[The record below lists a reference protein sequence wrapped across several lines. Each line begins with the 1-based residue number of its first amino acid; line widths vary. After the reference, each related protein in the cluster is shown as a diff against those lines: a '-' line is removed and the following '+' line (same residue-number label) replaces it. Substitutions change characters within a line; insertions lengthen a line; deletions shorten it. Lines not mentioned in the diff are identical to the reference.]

1 MKRLAIYII
10 LLTSLLTA
18 CITPEPV
25 PSDALT
31 IVSGVSNNTL
41 LFDGAEGSQV
51 TFTIK
56 SKLPWELLDTPGVT
70 YSPSS
75 GEATPEG
82 ERTEI
87 TATINRANNTLQTVD
102 IGDVIIRLS
111 RTRFT
116 GIVARQNPQVILS
129 QTEFTID
136 AAKNKYT
143 HIEFE
148 CKSLDI
154 DTNSDG
160 NITTIVE
167 LATKKHKFLLSV
179 AATRDNLSAEEIVAG
194 HISFR
199 INGTTIEDK
208 VTIYQK
214 PAISVNRSRMTIN
227 GVSGSA
233 TSFTI
238 DTPFNFTAT
247 TSSTAFTATKG
258 SDSTV
263 ILTATE
269 PNNGSS
275 ERKLGTLTLSPTH
288 NPNCRISVDVWQRK
302 ATAKQ
307 TMLFYFLG
315 TNLKSYYES
324 NLKMVEQVVEK
335 NNLDD
340 CRIIAFMQSS
350 KNSGSIYEI
359 IYDKGLNCV
368 LREHRGD
375 YNLPTIYN
383 EEMFHQILAD
393 MANSAP
399 AEEYGLFIGSHGKG
413 WIPKRVGTSSRA
425 YSTMAAEKDIW
436 TPAPGA
442 ALVRHIGDSDNTQL
456 NTTEL
461 ASAIERLSC
470 KLSYI
475 IFDACYMSNIES
487 AYDLRRCAEY
497 ILASPCEVMASG
509 MPYNDIV
516 PIMIG
521 SGDIKSRLESSAK
534 AFVDFYADDNSI
546 YASACS
552 AVINCTELDA
562 LAEATKQANS
572 YLQTIDPATIQYYD
586 GISSSANPTHIFFD
600 LEDYIAKSCTD
611 AAAVAEFK
619 KQLDK
624 TVTGRYHTET
634 FYSTYNNKANPITS
648 YCGLTTS
655 APITLNPASAYI
667 ADWKQTEWAKKISY

>member
-1 MKRLAIYII
+1 MKRLAIYIT
-10 LLTSLLTA
+10 LLTTLLTA
-18 CITPEPV
+18 CIPPEPV

-41 LFDGAEGSQV
+41 LFDGTEGSQV
-51 TFTIK
+51 TFAIS

-70 YSPSS
+70 FSPSS

-87 TATINRANNTLQTVD
+87 TATINRTNNTLQTVD
-102 IGDVIIRLS
+102 IGDVVFRLE

-116 GIVARQNPQVILS
+116 GIVARQNPQIIIS
-129 QTEFTID
+129 QTTITVD

-143 HIEFE
+143 NVEFE
-148 CKSLDI
+148 CKSLDVDI
-154 DTNSDG
+154 TSDG

-167 LATKKHKFLLSV
+167 LATKKNKFILSV
-179 AATRDNLSAEEIVAG
+179 AATKDNLSADEIVAG
-194 HISFR
+194 HITFR

-208 VTIYQK
+208 VTVNQK
-214 PAISVNRSRMTIN
+214 QAISVNRSRMTIN
-227 GVSGSA
+227 GTSGSA
-233 TSFTI
+233 TSFAI
-238 DTPFNFTAT
+238 ETPFNFTVT

-258 SDSTV
+258 SGSTV

-269 PNNGSS
+269 PNNGTS
-275 ERKLGTLTLSPTH
+275 ERKLGTLILSPTY

-307 TMLFYFLG
+307 AMLFYFLG
-315 TNLKSYYES
+315 TSLKSYYES

-350 KNSGSIYEI
+350 KNSGSMYEI
-359 IYDKGLNCV
+359 ILDKGLDCV
-368 LREHRGD
+368 LRELRGD
-375 YNLPTIYN
+375 YSLPTIYN
-383 EEMFHQILAD
+383 EEMIHQILAD
-393 MANSAP
+393 MTASAP

-413 WIPKRVGTSSRA
+413 WIPKANMRA
-425 YSTMAAEKDIW
+425 TMTYSTMAAEQSIW

-461 ASAIERLSC
+461 AAAIERLPS
-470 KLSYI
+470 KLNYI
-475 IFDACYMSNIES
+475 IFDACYMANVES
-487 AYDLRRCAEY
+487 AYDLRRSTSY

-509 MPYNDIV
+509 MPYNDII
-516 PIMIG
+516 PIMSG
-521 SGDIKSRLESSAK
+521 SGGVQSRLENSAK
-534 AFVDFYADDNSI
+534 AFVDYYAKDNSI
-546 YASACS
+546 YASACA
-552 AVINCTELDA
+552 AVINCSELDA
-562 LAEATKQANS
+562 LAAATKNAHRAMQS
-572 YLQTIDPATIQYYD
+572 IDPATIQYYD
-586 GISSSANPTHIFFD
+586 GISASANPTHIFFD

-611 AAAVAEFK
+611 ATATAEFK

-624 TVTGRYHTET
+624 TVTGRYHTKT
-634 FYSTYNNKANPITS
+634 FYSTYNNKANPINT

-655 APITLNPASAYI
+655 EPITLNPASAYI
-667 ADWKQTEWAKKISY
+667 EEWKTTEWAKAISY

>member
-102 IGDVIIRLS
+102 IGDVIIRLE

-227 GVSGSA
+227 GVALRQVLLS
-233 TSFTI
+233 
-238 DTPFNFTAT
+238 TPH
-247 TSSTAFTATKG
+247 ST
-258 SDSTV
+258 
-263 ILTATE
+263 LL
-269 PNNGSS
+269 PQP
-275 ERKLGTLTLSPTH
+275 LLPPSPQ
-288 NPNCRISVDVWQRK
+288 QR
-302 ATAKQ
+302 
-307 TMLFYFLG
+307 
-315 TNLKSYYES
+315 
-324 NLKMVEQVVEK
+324 
-335 NNLDD
+335 
-340 CRIIAFMQSS
+340 
-350 KNSGSIYEI
+350 
-359 IYDKGLNCV
+359 
-368 LREHRGD
+368 
-375 YNLPTIYN
+375 
-383 EEMFHQILAD
+383 
-393 MANSAP
+393 
-399 AEEYGLFIGSHGKG
+399 
-413 WIPKRVGTSSRA
+413 
-425 YSTMAAEKDIW
+425 
-436 TPAPGA
+436 
-442 ALVRHIGDSDNTQL
+442 
-456 NTTEL
+456 
-461 ASAIERLSC
+461 
-470 KLSYI
+470 
-475 IFDACYMSNIES
+475 
-487 AYDLRRCAEY
+487 
-497 ILASPCEVMASG
+497 
-509 MPYNDIV
+509 
-516 PIMIG
+516 
-521 SGDIKSRLESSAK
+521 
-534 AFVDFYADDNSI
+534 
-546 YASACS
+546 
-552 AVINCTELDA
+552 AVTR
-562 LAEATKQANS
+562 Q
-572 YLQTIDPATIQYYD
+572 
-586 GISSSANPTHIFFD
+586 
-600 LEDYIAKSCTD
+600 
-611 AAAVAEFK
+611 
-619 KQLDK
+619 
-624 TVTGRYHTET
+624 
-634 FYSTYNNKANPITS
+634 
-648 YCGLTTS
+648 
-655 APITLNPASAYI
+655 
-667 ADWKQTEWAKKISY
+667 